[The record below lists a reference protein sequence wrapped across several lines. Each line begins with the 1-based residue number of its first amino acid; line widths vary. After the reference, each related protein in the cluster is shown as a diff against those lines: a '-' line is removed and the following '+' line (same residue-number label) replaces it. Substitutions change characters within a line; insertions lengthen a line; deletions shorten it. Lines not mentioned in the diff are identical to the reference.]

1 MPHQWPGKGREI
13 MTAGPQLPDH
23 SPRKEG
29 APTALDGLL
38 VVDFTR
44 VVAGPACTQTLADFG
59 ARVIKIENPEG
70 GDDTRHYEHA
80 EIGGESAAYLSLNRN
95 KHGIALDFTRPAALQ
110 VARELIAKADVVV
123 ENFSGGVMKKYG
135 LDYASVASTNPR
147 LVYCSISA
155 YGRKGPFALRPGFD
169 PITQAESG
177 FMSLNGFPDGQPVR
191 TGPPIVDLATGM
203 SACNAIL
210 LALLARDR
218 LGRGQHVEVALIDIA
233 VAMTAFYG
241 MAYLITGSNPGR
253 FGNSPNGSP
262 SVGVYE
268 ASDGPFYI
276 ACANDRLYRRL
287 VTEVLER
294 PDLVTDPQ
302 FATRKA
308 RTANREKLR
317 AIIGAAFR
325 ADRLEIWMAKMKKAN
340 VPVGYLRTVEQGLN
354 APEVRERH
362 RLSRIPHPTAGSVP
376 NIETPLRLELT
387 PVVDPV
393 AAPLL
398 GEHTREVLRGTLG
411 YDDGRIAALA
421 DAGAFGA
428 KPGNA

>member
-1 MPHQWPGKGREI
+1 
-13 MTAGPQLPDH
+13 MTAIPQLPERT
-23 SPRKEG
+23 PRAKG
-29 APTALDGLL
+29 QPTALDGLL

-59 ARVIKIENPEG
+59 AEVIKIENPEG
-70 GDDTRHYEHA
+70 GDDSRAYEHA
-80 EIGGESAAYLSLNRN
+80 EIGGESAAFLSLNRN
-95 KHGIALDFTRPAALQ
+95 KRGIALDFTKPEALA
-110 VARELIAKADVVV
+110 VARDLIAKADVVV
-123 ENFSGGVMKKYG
+123 ENFSGGVMKKFG
-135 LDYASVASTNPR
+135 LDYASVAPGNPR

-155 YGRKGPFALRPGFD
+155 YGRKGEFALRPGFD

-177 FMSLNGFPDGQPVR
+177 FMSLNGFADGEAVR
-191 TGPPIVDLATGM
+191 TGPPIVDMATGM

-233 VAMTAFYG
+233 VSMTGFYG
-241 MAYLITGSNPGR
+241 MAYLINGVNPGR

-302 FATRKA
+302 FATRRA
-308 RTANREKLR
+308 RTANKEKLR
-317 AIIGAAFR
+317 AAIGGVFAG
-325 ADRLEIWMAKMKKAN
+325 DRLENWMAKMKKAN
-340 VPVGYLRTVEQGLN
+340 LPVGYLRTVEEGLN
-354 APEVRERH
+354 APEVRDRH
-362 RLSRIPHPTAGSVP
+362 RLSQIPHPTAGSVP
-376 NIETPLRLELT
+376 NIETPLRMELT
-387 PVVDPV
+387 PAIDPV

-398 GEHTREVLRGTLG
+398 GEHTMAVLHKTLG
-411 YDDGRIAALA
+411 YDEARIAALA
-421 DAGAFGA
+421 EAGTFGTTQRHAARDGAAGASE
-428 KPGNA
+428 P

>member
-1 MPHQWPGKGREI
+1 
-13 MTAGPQLPDH
+13 MTTRLPLPDRL
-23 SPRKEG
+23 PRAKD

-59 ARVIKIENPEG
+59 AEVIKIENPDG
-70 GDDTRHYEHA
+70 GDDTRAYEHA

-95 KHGIALDFTRPAALQ
+95 KRGIALDLAVPEARE
-110 VARELIAKADVVV
+110 VARDLMSRADVVV
-123 ENFSGGVMKKYG
+123 ENFSGGVMTKFG
-135 LDYASVASTNPR
+135 LDYASIVQANPR

-177 FMSLNGFPDGQPVR
+177 FMSLNGFPDGPPVR
-191 TGPPIVDLATGM
+191 TGPPIVDMATGM

-210 LALLARDR
+210 LALIARDR
-218 LGRGQHVEVALIDIA
+218 LGKGQHVEVALFDIA
-233 VAMTAFYG
+233 MAMTGFYG
-241 MAYLITGSNPGR
+241 MAYLISGANPGR

-262 SVGVYE
+262 TVGVYE
-268 ASDGPFYI
+268 ASDGPLYM

-294 PDLVTDPQ
+294 PDLITDPD

-317 AIIGAAFR
+317 AIIASVFAG
-325 ADRLEIWMAKMKKAN
+325 DQLENWIAKMKKAN
-340 VPVGYLRTVEQGLN
+340 IPVGYLRTVEQGFN
-354 APEVRERH
+354 APEARERH
-362 RLSRIPHPTAGSVP
+362 RLSQIPHPTAGLIP
-376 NIETPLRLELT
+376 NIETPLTMGLT
-387 PVVDPV
+387 PSVNPV

-398 GEHTREVLRGTLG
+398 GEHTKDVLRKTLG
-411 YDDGRIAALA
+411 YDEHRIATLVE
-421 DAGAFGA
+421 AGAFGKA
-428 KPGNA
+428 QSHG